1 MKDVFLRMLYVGVGG
16 FLGANARYFLG
27 VWIQQHVNG
36 FPAGT
41 LVINI
46 TGSFVLGF
54 MVTLGQLLVWDR
66 RWTLLI
72 PIGFIGAYTTFST
85 FENDSLGL
93 VSDGEWLRLGGY
105 VVGSVL
111 GGFLAV
117 YLGRVCALLLLGRTV

>member
-1 MKDVFLRMLYVGVGG
+1 MKDVFLRMLYVGIGG
-16 FLGANARYFLG
+16 FLGANTRYFLG
-27 VWIQQHVNG
+27 VWIQQQVNG
-36 FPAGT
+36 FPLGT

-46 TGSFVLGF
+46 TGSFVLGLV
-54 MVTLGQLLVWDR
+54 VTLGQRLVWDQ

-93 VSDGEWLRLGGY
+93 VSDGEWLRLFGY
-105 VVGSVL
+105 LVGSVL

-117 YLGRVCALLLLGRTV
+117 YLGRVCALLLVGRTA